1 VKRFRFSLASV
12 LDLKRQVEERC
23 QRGLAAAQ
31 AQRDRTLQWLASAEH
46 SLRDLGQAQS
56 RVRGAT
62 IDLNAEAWYQARQKG
77 LLSSIRHL
85 NADLARHE
93 AELDAARAKAV
104 EAARERRVLEKLEET
119 QRNAWLQALNTEE
132 QGMMDEL
139 AQRARNA
146 FSPNNPSASPV

>member
-1 VKRFRFSLASV
+1 MKKFRFSLTTV

-23 QRGLAAAQ
+23 QRELAAAQ
-31 AQRDRTLQWLASAEH
+31 AQRDRTLQWLGSTES
-46 SLRDLGQAQS
+46 SLRELGQARS
-56 RVRGAT
+56 RTRGAT
-62 IDLNAEAWYQARQKG
+62 IDLNAEAWYQARQRG
-77 LLSSIRHL
+77 LLSALRHL

-93 AELDAARAKAV
+93 DELDAARAKAV

-119 QRNAWLQALNTEE
+119 QRNAWLQALDTEE

-146 FSPNNPSASPV
+146 FNPNNPSASPV